1 MDESLLGDELE
12 HLERSSSL
20 GYLLGSISHELN
32 NHLTNLLLVPD
43 QTEGGR
49 ALPVVQ
55 SMADQAQKAGA
66 VVAMLQR
73 LGTRNL
79 SRGSEAVN
87 LAGMC
92 ERLRIWLLNTAGED
106 VGEIIR
112 GDTEVVVLAGRQN
125 LLRALC
131 NLSRVGAGADSQPL
145 VVSVGIEQAPRSVWA
160 PAGEQIA
167 MAVVRLRRGT
177 PPGELSPRF
186 KALVDDFFSQD
197 REVEEVAL
205 MAAWEVVRKLRGR
218 LEMYGNDGTSGL
230 EMVVKLPLVES
241 RS

>member
-1 MDESLLGDELE
+1 MLKHLVHEE
-12 HLERSSSL
+12 H
-20 GYLLGSISHELN
+20 
-32 NHLTNLLLVPD
+32 
-43 QTEGGR
+43 
-49 ALPVVQ
+49 
-55 SMADQAQKAGA
+55 
-66 VVAMLQR
+66 
-73 LGTRNL
+73 
-79 SRGSEAVN
+79 
-87 LAGMC
+87 
-92 ERLRIWLLNTAGED
+92 